1 MNPDVR
7 QFGWKQ
13 FRFAVAALLLTAA
26 VVKIFNVPEI
36 FAGGGLLATKLRL
49 VAVIGFEGA
58 AATFLII
65 GNRYWSW
72 LLTLTTFAV
81 FVASAMYAL
90 ATDQACNCFGEQ
102 FSPETMVVVDTVV
115 LLLTVCFRPR
125 DRGLASVSTVRQ
137 LTVTVI
143 AGALFATLSA
153 LQHEALLRSEESR
166 LMLADV
172 RIGKPWPLDA
182 QKHSKLKALET
193 GRWMILVIDGECG
206 PCRNL
211 IAHHFSDP
219 ATHRQGERTAIFVFV
234 GRSDPWQFQFDRVAL
249 DFSNND
255 FVSWPEFKPIVASPA
270 VFIVVD
276 GVVVDAAE
284 GIQADSFIRSAW
296 NSNE

>member
-102 FSPETMVVVDTVV
+102 VSPETMVVVDTVV

-125 DRGLASVSTVRQ
+125 DRRLTSVSTVRQ

-143 AGALFATLSA
+143 AGALFATLA
-153 LQHEALLRSEESR
+153 AVQYEALLHSEDSR
-166 LMLADV
+166 LLLADA

-182 QKHSKLKALET
+182 QKHPQLKALET
-193 GRWMILVIDGECG
+193 GRWMVLIVDRECG

-211 IAHHFSDP
+211 LTHHFGDP
-219 ATHRQGERTAIFVFV
+219 ATHPQGERTAIFVFA
-234 GRSDPWQFQFDRVAL
+234 GRSNPWQFQFDRVAL

-255 FVSWPEFKPIVASPA
+255 FVSWPDLKPVVASPA
-270 VFIVVD
+270 VFLVVD
-276 GVVVDAAE
+276 GIVVDAAE
-284 GIQADSFIRSAW
+284 GKWTDSFIRSAL
-296 NSNE
+296 NNNE